1 MYDPDRAVPI
11 LPEAG
16 QYIKFYAIDKAE
28 YDRIAA
34 AEAAGTYVCQ
44 RHPRKEAGK

>member
-1 MYDPDRAVPI
+1 MYDPDRENPI

-16 QYIKFYAIDKAE
+16 QYIRFRAIDRAE

-34 AEAAGTYVCQ
+34 QEASGGYTCRRY
-44 RHPRKEAGK
+44 PRKEGK